1 MFLFTLL
8 IVEIFLYFIA
18 YKMSNNDF
26 ISPTNFSI
34 FIFIF
39 ATIFAI
45 AGSNMWNINFSFN
58 SFTYISLGLLMMV
71 VAQAF
76 SLLINKNIK
85 NDDCTKK
92 IGQHIG
98 RIDIKKNIRLL

>member
-34 FIFIF
+34 FIF
-39 ATIFAI
+39 
-45 AGSNMWNINFSFN
+45 
-58 SFTYISLGLLMMV
+58 YIYYSY
-71 VAQAF
+71 
-76 SLLINKNIK
+76 NKCN
-85 NDDCTKK
+85 
-92 IGQHIG
+92 
-98 RIDIKKNIRLL
+98 